1 MSCTWIS
8 SGETN
13 SYGTGTRRR
22 ISSSVKLGY
31 CPQARAIAGYT
42 IAEKWNVCVFHRS
55 KVSIFSTLTWPGS
68 ASQYSDPSCNF
79 HYIQLQQLILPGP
92 RDLRVLQNLLNHT
105 KRIGQLWSPSSP
117 LLVKI
122 RPAPLRCSAFRAKN
136 PQFISAQWRPKI
148 TARSNWHFEE
158 RRKFKEA
165 ALGLNSERG
174 DIKGGRRSA
183 SSKR

>member
-42 IAEKWNVCVFHRS
+42 IAEKWNV
-55 KVSIFSTLTWPGS
+55 